1 MYDLDLVEV
10 LCFKTNTSVKVREQN
25 KEQRGMYDID
35 LVEVL
40 FKDQFFSRSDISR
53 MRNSLVCMTL
63 TLWRCYLKTNTSVGV
78 I

>member
-10 LCFKTNTSVKVREQN
+10 L
-25 KEQRGMYDID
+25 
-35 LVEVL
+35 
-40 FKDQFFSRSDISR
+40 FKDQYFSRSDMSR
-53 MRNSLVCMTL
+53 MRNSVVCMTL